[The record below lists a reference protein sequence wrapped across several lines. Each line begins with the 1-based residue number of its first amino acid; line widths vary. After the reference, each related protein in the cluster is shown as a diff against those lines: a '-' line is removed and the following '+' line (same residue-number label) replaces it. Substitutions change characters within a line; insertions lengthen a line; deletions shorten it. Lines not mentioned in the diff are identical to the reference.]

1 MNKKRLFKL
10 GAFLAIGLL
19 ALGAMGFRTLS
30 AHAQSSNS
38 PAAQSQDCAADQAND
53 ATEVKSAGADTDA
66 VDLQCGDQSGP
77 DTLNA
82 GLEAAQGVEAAA
94 GVEAAGPDTDNVQ
107 SGEQSGNQVEDGQPD
122 LPGAAPEAP
131 GK

>member
-1 MNKKRLFKL
+1 MKL
-10 GAFLAIGLL
+10 NRFIAMAAIALL
-19 ALGAMGFRTLS
+19 VVGAMGTIAARSFARTVN
-30 AHAQSSNS
+30 A
-38 PAAQSQDCAADQAND
+38 PAVQSQDCAANQADD
-53 ATEVKSAGADTDA
+53 ATEVQSAGADTDT
-66 VDLQCGDQSGP
+66 VDLQCGDQSGT

-82 GLEAAQGVEAAA
+82 GSEAAQGVEAT
-94 GVEAAGPDTDNVQ
+94 AGPDTDNVQ